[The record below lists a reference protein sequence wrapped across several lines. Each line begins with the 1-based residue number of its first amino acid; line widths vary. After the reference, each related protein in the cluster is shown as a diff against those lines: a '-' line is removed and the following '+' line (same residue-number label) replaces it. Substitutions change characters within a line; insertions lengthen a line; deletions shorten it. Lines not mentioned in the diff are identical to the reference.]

1 MLETLGYRNP
11 VVNEAYNN
19 KQTEKTG
26 KVLVKSD
33 TRTFV
38 EVALKDI
45 QNIIY
50 FFAPLVV
57 IHLSAW

>member
-1 MLETLGYRNP
+1 MEQLDYRRP
-11 VVNEAYNN
+11 VAKESYSN
-19 KQTEKTG
+19 KQSDKSEKAAIQA
-26 KVLVKSD
+26 D
-33 TRTFV
+33 TRTFLQ
-38 EVALKDI
+38 VALTDI

>member
-1 MLETLGYRNP
+1 METLGYRKP
-11 VVNEAYNN
+11 VVNESYNN
-19 KQTEKTG
+19 KQTDKSEKT
-26 KVLVKSD
+26 VTQAD
-33 TRTFV
+33 TRTFL